1 MNFDINTIPN
11 FDKNAKKLSKRY
23 KSLKNDIINLVSELR
38 NNPYIGADLGSGVRK
53 IRMAISDKG
62 KGKSHGAR
70 VITYTVEVDEASGT
84 VTLLAI
90 YDKKDQ
96 ESITQKEISELLE
109 ENEELRLRR

>member
-1 MNFDINTIPN
+1 MKYEVEVGKSFKKD
-11 FDKNAKKLSKRY
+11 FKKLLKRY
-23 KSLKNDIINLVSELR
+23 HKISDDLELLIEDLES
-38 NNPYIGADLGSGVRK
+38 NPYIGVDLGSGVRK
-53 IRMAISDKG
+53 IRIAISDKG

-109 ENEELRLRR
+109 ENEELRLR